1 MPDPSLTERLLAL
14 PLDDRIEL
22 AEVLW
27 QSIGEGLRSGTEA
40 EAIADARRRDAELTT
55 GAVTGR
61 SHEEVMN
68 AARRAIR
75 CD

>member
-14 PLDDRIEL
+14 PLADRIEL

-27 QSIGEGLRSGTEA
+27 QSIGEGLRPTTEA
-40 EAIADARRRDAELTT
+40 EALADARRRDAELTS
-55 GAVTGR
+55 GAVQAR
-61 SHEEVMN
+61 SHEEIMT
-68 AARRAIR
+68 AARRAIG